1 MSSQADVVA
10 PSIVLIHGLW
20 VTALSWEH
28 WIERY
33 TAKGYNVIARGWPGM
48 EDVSVEDLRRDPSR
62 IAGLGLK
69 QIVDHFDMIIREQ
82 ERPPILMGHSFG
94 GLVTQI
100 LLDRGLGAAGVSI
113 DPAPPKGIWVLPIS
127 TLRTAF
133 PALRNPFGVNKTRE
147 ETPAEFHY
155 AFTNTMTDEEAAAAY
170 ERYEVPGPNRVL
182 FEDALAN
189 LSPHSP
195 AAINFANDYRAPL
208 LLIAGGKDHIAPAS
222 LTNATYGLYAAAQ
235 SNANVDYRE
244 FPERSHFTIG
254 ERGWEEVADYAL
266 MWAVQQAAEYE
277 AEHPT
282 RAEIAEARRSA
293 LDAGDAGDAGD
304 ADSVM

>member
-1 MSSQADVVA
+1 MPADIAA

-28 WIERY
+28 WIQRF
-33 TAKGYNVIARGWPGM
+33 TAMGYNVIARGWPGM

-69 QIVDHFDMIIREQ
+69 QIVDHFDGIVRQQ

-94 GLVTQI
+94 GLITQL

-113 DPAPPKGIWVLPIS
+113 DPAPVKGIWVLPLS

-133 PALRNPFGVNKTRE
+133 PSLRNPFGVNKTHE

-170 ERYEVPGPNRVL
+170 ERYEVPGTNRVL
-182 FEDALAN
+182 FEDAFAN
-189 LSPHSP
+189 LFPHSP
-195 AAINFANDYRAPL
+195 ANINFENDTRAPL

-222 LTNATYGLYAAAQ
+222 TTLANYGLYGQAQ
-235 SNANVDYRE
+235 TLNAVTDFKE

-254 ERGWEEVADYAL
+254 EKGWEDVADFAL
-266 MWAVQQAAEYE
+266 TWAVKQAAAYE
-277 AEHPT
+277 ATMTP
-282 RAEIAEARRSA
+282 RVPRRPVAPSSM
-293 LDAGDAGDAGD
+293 DAPI
-304 ADSVM
+304 